1 MISWWSEIM
10 QSETR
15 TPIANISQGKSLS
28 VTHACFEMI
37 VPMNNLA
44 QSPKKTC
51 PKNRLANPIVNTNT
65 V

>member
-1 MISWWSEIM
+1 M

-51 PKNRLANPIVNTNT
+51 PNNRLANPIVNTNT